1 MWCFRQLLVS
11 VVIRAAGETILLT
24 RKTGI
29 GIHLFFF
36 LGSKEGLKHFFQTWR
51 T

>member
-29 GIHLFFF
+29 HLLFFS
-36 LGSKEGLKHFFQTWR
+36 GE
-51 T
+51 

>member
-1 MWCFRQLLVS
+1 MRCFRQLLVS

-29 GIHLFFF
+29 LFFFFF